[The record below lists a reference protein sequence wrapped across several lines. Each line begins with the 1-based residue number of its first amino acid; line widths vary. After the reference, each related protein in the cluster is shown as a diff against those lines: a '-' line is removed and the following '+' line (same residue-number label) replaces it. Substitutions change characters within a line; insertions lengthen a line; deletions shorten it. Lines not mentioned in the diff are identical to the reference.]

1 MQEFTIRIDDE
12 LALALAD
19 SVIDPEKRFTQEQR
33 TAIRV
38 SDCVAGFARSFLRN
52 RQMQQS
58 MKTVNDVIGR
68 FACHATHVPPE
79 PALETPPEA
88 MMPQTD
94 EDPRAIQD
102 DKPAVQVDV

>member
-1 MQEFTIRIDDE
+1 MQEFKIAVTDE
-12 LALALAD
+12 IALALAD
-19 SVIDPEKRFTQEQR
+19 SINDPEKRFTQEQR

-38 SDCVAGFARSFLRN
+38 SDCVSGFARSYLRN

-58 MKTVNDVIGR
+58 MKAMDDVLGR
-68 FACHATHVPPE
+68 LVCHATHIPPE

-94 EDPRAIQD
+94 ADPRAIQD
-102 DKPAVQVDV
+102 ETPAVQVDV